1 MKSLKLIISI
11 LAILIALFMF
21 FQTFAV
27 GIVNAL
33 DKNTTDTSGSAG
45 QLLAIVYLIC
55 GISGIVVRG
64 SRAGSIRVGI
74 IYFIGAFLGYA
85 NRGTYGDLIV
95 WTVIAFIFGL
105 IFLIS
110 FDSLD
115 AQKVKNN
122 QKQA

>member
-33 DKNTTDTSGSAG
+33 DKNTADTSGGAG
-45 QLLAIVYLIC
+45 QLLAIVYLVC

-64 SRAGSIRVGI
+64 SRAGSIIVGI
-74 IYFIGAFLGYA
+74 IYFLGAFVGFA
-85 NRGTYGDLIV
+85 NRGTYGDLVV
-95 WTVIAFIFGL
+95 WAAIAAIFGL

-110 FDSLD
+110 FDALD
-115 AQKVKNN
+115 AEKVKKEIEN
-122 QKQA
+122 Q